1 MKKKPK
7 ALKSGNSNMQKSRE
21 ISFTKKVG
29 FKLSLFST
37 CGILLVG
44 ALTVTYM
51 SISSYRLIEQAN
63 EERSNAALHT
73 MQAVLED
80 YQEDSVRAA
89 TSMASYENMVLAVE
103 SGDAAAIKSAAA
115 EASTAMGLD
124 VDFVTV
130 SNAQGIAIART
141 HSDQTGDSVISQKNI
156 SMALDGEITTHVDLG
171 NEIKLSIR
179 TGAPVKNA
187 LGKTIGVV
195 STGYSMVDPAF
206 VDRMKEMTGNEFT
219 IFIGDERAN
228 TTVIQNG
235 QRAIGTKLDSKI
247 SKTVLEDRLEYQ
259 GNADILGSPYATVY
273 SPIIDSDGNAIG
285 IYFTGVSIEKINAAL
300 NTTTVFSILGVVILL
315 ILVATVLTLYIRKAI
330 AKPLTSMSQ
339 IASELSRGNLD
350 TELTYQS
357 GDELGVLADAM
368 RLTISSLQS
377 YIRDISEKLGQM
389 SRGDMRITMNLE
401 YAGDFVAIRQAIELI
416 SSNLN
421 RTLLLI
427 NTTSEEVNSGADQVS
442 AAAQALAAGATEQAA
457 TVEELN
463 ASIASVTQQAE
474 LNTANVQKSV
484 RYVEQAENN
493 ITESNDHMQR
503 LNTSIQEISTT
514 SQEIS
519 KITKLVEDIAFQT
532 NILALNAA
540 VEAARAGSA
549 GKGFAVVADEVRN
562 LAAKSAEAAKQTA
575 ALIEKSVTTVSEGEK
590 LAADTLNR
598 LIEAAEKAELA
609 VQSIREIETAT
620 SEQAASIEQINEGLS
635 QVSAVVQTNAAT
647 AEESSASSEELA
659 AQAQT
664 LQHEVS
670 KFKLTDTQQFS
681 AYLAEEKTQVAM
693 LPAEAHDDYVSLAY
707 KAGKY

>member
-1 MKKKPK
+1 MKTKLK
-7 ALKSGNSNMQKSRE
+7 APESGNSNIKKSNG
-21 ISFTKKVG
+21 ISLTKKVG
-29 FKLSLFST
+29 FKLSLFAT
-37 CGILLVG
+37 CGILFVG

-51 SISSYRLIEQAN
+51 SISSHRLIEQAN
-63 EERSNAALHT
+63 KERSNAALHT
-73 MQAVLED
+73 MQAVLQD
-80 YQEDSVRAA
+80 YQKDSVVAA
-89 TSMASYENMVLAVE
+89 TSMASSEAMIHAVE
-103 SGDAAAIKSAAA
+103 SGDAAAIRSAAE
-115 EASTAMGLD
+115 EARTAMGLD
-124 VDFVTV
+124 VDFITV

-141 HSDQTGDSVISQKNI
+141 HSDKIGDSILSQESI
-156 SMALDGEITTHVDLG
+156 AMALNGEINTHIDLG

-187 LGKTIGVV
+187 LGEIIGVI

-228 TTVIQNG
+228 TTVIENG
-235 QRAIGTKLDSKI
+235 QRVVGTKLDSKI
-247 SKTVLEDRLEYQ
+247 AKTVLEDRLEYQ
-259 GNADILGSPYATVY
+259 GNAHILGKSYATVY
-273 SPIIDSDGNAIG
+273 SPMIDSHGNPIG

-300 NTTTVFSILGVVILL
+300 YTTTIFSILGVVVLL
-315 ILVATVLTLYIRKAI
+315 ILVAAVLTRYIRKSIAI
-330 AKPLTSMSQ
+330 PLANMSQ
-339 IASELSRGNLD
+339 VASELSRGNLNI
-350 TELTYQS
+350 ELTYQS

-368 RLTISSLQS
+368 RLTLSSLQS

-389 SRGDMRITMNLE
+389 SRGDMRITADLE

-474 LNTANVQKSV
+474 LNTMNVQKSV
-484 RYVEQAENN
+484 KYVEQAEND
-493 ITESNDHMQR
+493 ITESYDHMQR
-503 LNTSIQEISTT
+503 LNTSIQEISMT

-540 VEAARAGSA
+540 VEAARAGSS

-562 LAAKSAEAAKQTA
+562 LAAKSAEAANQTA
-575 ALIEKSVTTVSEGEK
+575 ALIEKSGTTVSEGEK
-590 LAADTLNR
+590 LASDTLKR
-598 LIEAAEKAELA
+598 LIEASEKAKFA

-670 KFKLTDTQQFS
+670 KFKLADTQPLS
-681 AYLAEEKTQVAM
+681 MYLTEEKAQAPM
-693 LPAEAHDDYVSLAY
+693 LPAEKYDDHTSLAFN
-707 KAGKY
+707 AAKY

>member
-1 MKKKPK
+1 MKMKPK
-7 ALKSGNSNMQKSRE
+7 ALKSGNSNMQKSRG

-29 FKLSLFST
+29 FKLSLFAT

-103 SGDAAAIKSAAA
+103 SGDAAAIRSAAA
-115 EASTAMGLD
+115 EASTVMGLD

-130 SNAQGIAIART
+130 SNAQGITIART
-141 HSDQTGDSVISQKNI
+141 HSDKTGDSVISQKNI
-156 SMALDGEITTHVDLG
+156 SMALDGEITTHIDLG

-235 QRAIGTKLDSKI
+235 ERAVGTKLDSNI

-259 GNADILGSPYATVY
+259 GNADILGMPYATVY

-300 NTTTVFSILGVVILL
+300 NTTTIFSILGVVILL
-315 ILVATVLTLYIRKAI
+315 ILVAAVLTLYIRKAI

-377 YIRDISEKLGQM
+377 YIHDISEKLGQM

-401 YAGDFVAIRQAIELI
+401 YAGDFVAIRQAIESI

-463 ASIASVTQQAE
+463 ASITSVTQQAE
-474 LNTANVQKSV
+474 LNITNVQKSV
-484 RYVEQAENN
+484 RYVEQAEND

-575 ALIEKSVTTVSEGEK
+575 ALIEKSVATVSEGEK
-590 LAADTLNR
+590 LAADTLKR
-598 LIEAAEKAELA
+598 LIEASEKAELA

-670 KFKLTDTQQFS
+670 KFKLADTQRFS
-681 AYLAEEKTQVAM
+681 AYPAEEKAQTPT
-693 LPAEAHDDYVSLAY
+693 LSAEERDNHMSLAY
-707 KAGKY
+707 KTGKY

>member
-1 MKKKPK
+1 MKMKPK
-7 ALKSGNSNMQKSRE
+7 ALKSGNRNMQKSRG
-21 ISFTKKVG
+21 ISFTKRVG
-29 FKLSLFST
+29 FKLSLFAT

-103 SGDAAAIKSAAA
+103 SGDAAAIRSAAA

-156 SMALDGEITTHVDLG
+156 SMALDGEITSHVDLG

-228 TTVIQNG
+228 TTVIQDG

-247 SKTVLEDRLEYQ
+247 SKTVLEDRIEYQ
-259 GNADILGSPYATVY
+259 GNADILGTPYATVY

-300 NTTTVFSILGVVILL
+300 NTTTIFSILGVVILL
-315 ILVATVLTLYIRKAI
+315 ILVATALTLYIRKAI

-377 YIRDISEKLGQM
+377 YIHDISEKLGQM
-389 SRGDMRITMNLE
+389 SRGDMRISMNLE
-401 YAGDFVAIRQAIELI
+401 YAGDFVAIRKAIELI

-463 ASIASVTQQAE
+463 ASITSVTQQAE
-474 LNTANVQKSV
+474 LNITNVQKSV
-484 RYVEQAENN
+484 RFVEQAEND

-575 ALIEKSVTTVSEGEK
+575 SLIEKSVATVSEGEK
-590 LAADTLNR
+590 LAADTLKR
-598 LIEAAEKAELA
+598 LIEASEKAELA

-670 KFKLTDTQQFS
+670 KFKLADTQQFS
-681 AYLAEEKTQVAM
+681 AYPAEEKTQAPT
-693 LPAEAHDDYVSLAY
+693 LPAEGHDNHMSLAY
-707 KAGKY
+707 KTGKY

>member
-103 SGDAAAIKSAAA
+103 SGDAVAIKSAAA
-115 EASTAMGLD
+115 EASTALGLD

>member
-1 MKKKPK
+1 MKMKPK
-7 ALKSGNSNMQKSRE
+7 ALKSGNSNLQKSRG
-21 ISFTKKVG
+21 ISFTKRVG

-103 SGDAAAIKSAAA
+103 SGDAAAIKFAAA

-130 SNAQGIAIART
+130 SNAQGIVMART

>member
-51 SISSYRLIEQAN
+51 SISSYRPIEQAN

-103 SGDAAAIKSAAA
+103 SGDAVAIKSAAA
-115 EASTAMGLD
+115 EASTALGLD

-339 IASELSRGNLD
+339 IASELSRGNLN

-670 KFKLTDTQQFS
+670 KFKLADTQQFS

>member
-7 ALKSGNSNMQKSRE
+7 APESGNSNLQTSRK
-21 ISFTKKVG
+21 ISLTKKVG
-29 FKLSLFST
+29 FKLSLFAT

-51 SISSYRLIEQAN
+51 SISSHRLIEQSN
-63 EERSNAALHT
+63 KERSNAALHT

-130 SNAQGIAIART
+130 SNAQGIVMART
-141 HSDQTGDSVISQKNI
+141 HSDKTGDSVISQKNI
-156 SMALDGEITTHVDLG
+156 SMALDGEITTHVDPG

-195 STGYSMVDPAF
+195 STGYSMVDPSF

-228 TTVIQNG
+228 TTVIENG
-235 QRAIGTKLDSKI
+235 ERAVGTKLDSKI
-247 SKTVLEDRLEYQ
+247 AQTVLEDRLEYQ
-259 GNADILGSPYATVY
+259 GNADILGTPYATVY

-300 NTTTVFSILGVVILL
+300 NTTTVFSILGVMILL
-315 ILVATVLTLYIRKAI
+315 ILVATVLTLYIRKSI

-339 IASELSRGNLD
+339 VASELSRGNLD
-350 TELTYQS
+350 IALTYQS

-389 SRGDMRITMNLE
+389 SRGDMRVSVDLE

-474 LNTANVQKSV
+474 LNIKNVQKSV
-484 RYVEQAENN
+484 RYVEQAENDL
-493 ITESNDHMQR
+493 TESNDHMQR

-575 ALIEKSVTTVSEGEK
+575 ALIEKSVATVSEGEK
-590 LAADTLNR
+590 LAGDTLKR
-598 LIEAAEKAELA
+598 LIEAAEKSELA

-670 KFKLTDTQQFS
+670 KFKLADTQQFS
-681 AYLAEEKTQVAM
+681 AYPAEEKTQVTM

>member
-219 IFIGDERAN
+219 IFIGDDRAN